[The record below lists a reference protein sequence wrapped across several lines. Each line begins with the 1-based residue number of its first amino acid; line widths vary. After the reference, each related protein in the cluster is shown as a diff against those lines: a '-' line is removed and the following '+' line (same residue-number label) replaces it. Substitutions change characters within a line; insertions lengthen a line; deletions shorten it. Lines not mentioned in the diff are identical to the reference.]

1 MNTQQS
7 ATPFQRPDHKAKKHG
22 RPKPKAWQR
31 RVTRRQE
38 VVLLGLGVEE

>member
-7 ATPFQRPDHKAKKHG
+7 ATPFQRPDHKAKRHG

-31 RVTRRQE
+31 RVSRRQRE
-38 VVLLGLGVEE
+38 LAVALGVEE

>member
-1 MNTQQS
+1 MAYQAS
-7 ATPFQRPDHKAKKHG
+7 ATPFQRPDHKAKRHG

-38 VVLLGLGVEE
+38 VVALVLGVEE